1 MIRKTSAVIL
11 ALITAL
17 AVFAGCSGRNNR
29 SNAAPYVIFGENGSQ
44 SGMTYTVEGAEK
56 LSSGSLSGREYVK
69 IDSKKVTVNLKLEDS
84 EKYDGKAF
92 YIMLEYYDSS
102 TKSAVCGYN
111 GKNGEVKKEIK
122 MTGTTMWNGRS
133 FYVDDFKSGGESDF
147 TVSLGTS
154 GQLLDGL
161 AHLRRRFI
169 SVRFQILAD
178 LLKSLR
184 RPVALRAELFQT
196 LQSLVGVVLHAAHD
210 RLLIRN
216 DVAQLQKLHAQ
227 RKLTDLGFIIRHL
240 LIGLLIFPQ
249 LVQLTHGLASVPVFT
264 GTQPDSIL
272 YRKFSPL

>member
-154 GQLLDGL
+154 GQLWLRSFKIAEAKEEPQNKPFLLETEYANSDGRAAVL
-161 AHLRRRFI
+161 N
-169 SVRFQILAD
+169 V
-178 LLKSLR
+178 KSFG
-184 RPVALRAELFQT
+184 AAGDGKSDDSAAFQT
-196 LQSLVGVVLHAAHD
+196 ALYNASLTGGTVYVPAGTYFLTQEMVIPEGVTLLGD
-210 RLLIRN
+210 RNARTPRGGK
-216 DVAQLQKLHAQ
+216 ARRH
-227 RKLTDLGFIIRHL
+227 RKHRG
-240 LIGLLIFPQ
+240 IFPHAKRQ
-249 LVQLTHGLASVPVFT
+249 RA
-264 GTQPDSIL
+264 
-272 YRKFSPL
+272 